1 MPGATIKLQK
11 FTNARQREFKAIA
24 YKSKYERT
32 RTAYMAEKDPTERER
47 LRLEMID
54 AKLNWEHWQR
64 LSNLDKL
71 RKTKAKK

>member
-32 RTAYMAEKDPTERER
+32 RSAYMAEKDPAERER
-47 LRLEMID
+47 LRQEMID
-54 AKLNWEHWQR
+54 AKLNWEHWQH

-71 RKTKAKK
+71 RRSKTR